1 MLADISISVQ
11 VQPGSYTYSLT
22 TIKKKQIGVLVLLLQ
37 KGYYA
42 TFSILLLNEKKAN
55 TEKVCKQRTLII
67 KAKLNIWKKKK
78 KAMRA
83 LKPISQTTSLN
94 NLYSIRKNTP
104 CYDQIDIFTKVKI
117 KLNEIEIMFTS
128 KKNLNPKKFKS
139 TVDFQIWLQIPDILE
154 ILLTPQKELE
164 SPM

>member
-1 MLADISISVQ
+1 
-11 VQPGSYTYSLT
+11 
-22 TIKKKQIGVLVLLLQ
+22 
-37 KGYYA
+37 
-42 TFSILLLNEKKAN
+42 
-55 TEKVCKQRTLII
+55 
-67 KAKLNIWKKKK
+67 
-78 KAMRA
+78 MRA

-104 CYDQIDIFTKVKI
+104 CYDQVDIFTKVKI